1 MEGENEMKYR
11 VGALVTGMI
20 YDEFEADSE
29 EQAIEMMFNK
39 HGDESIS
46 LCSYCSKKVGG
57 LSVSEDTD
65 GYEVEEIGTIV

>member
-1 MEGENEMKYR
+1 MKYR

-39 HGDESIS
+39 HADESVY
-46 LCSYCSKKVGG
+46 LCSSCEEKVSG

-65 GYEVEEIGTIV
+65 SYEVEEIGASI